1 MRHPLYVMNK
11 VATKTSFSLVR
22 KRECIHSFPVYLNI
36 SHYMWG
42 VPVFVGLVAYAN
54 TDKHRCERQM
64 KDSEMLMRPQSL
76 SLRQRREGSVGDL
89 DN

>member
-1 MRHPLYVMNK
+1 M
-11 VATKTSFSLVR
+11 
-22 KRECIHSFPVYLNI
+22 

-54 TDKHRCERQM
+54 TDKHGYERQM

-76 SLRQRREGSVGDL
+76 SLKQRRKASVGTWIIKVRFGV
-89 DN
+89 